1 MSYGRRE
8 ETDMAEQEAFGPPW
22 NIKKL
27 LMWTTNFFQSK
38 GLESPRFE
46 AELLLGH
53 SLSMPRVMLYAH
65 HDRPV
70 DADELTA
77 YRALVKRRAAREPIA
92 YITGKR
98 GFWTIELKTD
108 RRALIP
114 RPETELVVERALAL
128 LPADQP
134 ANVLDIGTGTGA
146 IALSIAGERPLAT
159 LVATDLSADALALA
173 RENAEALGLSDR
185 VNLVQSDLLKQLDG
199 QATGLDLIVSNPPY
213 IGTSEQADL
222 MPEVRDWEP
231 ASALF
236 SGVDGLDIIRELAV
250 QAHGALRAG
259 GHLLCEIGYQ
269 QGPAVKEIFER
280 AGFEEVTIF
289 KDLQRH
295 DRVVQARR

>member
-1 MSYGRRE
+1 MI
-8 ETDMAEQEAFGPPW
+8 MAEQEAFGPPW
-22 NIKKL
+22 HIKKL
-27 LMWTTNFFQSK
+27 LMWTTQFFETK
-38 GLESPRFE
+38 KLESPRFE

-53 SLSMPRVMLYAH
+53 SLAMPRVMLYAH

-70 DADELTA
+70 TADELTA

-98 GFWTIELKTD
+98 GFWTLDLKTD

-146 IALSIAGERPLAT
+146 IALAIASERPLAT
-159 LVATDLSADALALA
+159 LVATDISADALALA
-173 RENAEALGLSDR
+173 GENAAALNLSER
-185 VNLVQSDLLKQLDG
+185 VRLVQSDLMDAIAD
-199 QATGLDLIVSNPPY
+199 QARGLDLIATNPPY
-213 IGTSEQADL
+213 IGTEEDHDLL

-231 ASALF
+231 AGALF
-236 SGVDGLDIIRELAV
+236 SGPDGLDIIRRLLPQALA
-250 QAHGALRAG
+250 ALRPG
-259 GHLLCEIGYQ
+259 GHLLCEIGFK
-269 QGPAVKEIFER
+269 QGPAVSALFES
-280 AGFEEVTIF
+280 AGFTDVKVF

-295 DRVVQARR
+295 DRVVQGQRPA

>member
-1 MSYGRRE
+1 
-8 ETDMAEQEAFGPPW
+8 MAEQEAFGPPW
-22 NIKKL
+22 HIKKL
-27 LMWTTNFFQSK
+27 LMWTTQFFETK
-38 GLESPRFE
+38 KLESPRFE

-53 SLSMPRVMLYAH
+53 SLAMPRVMLYAH

-70 DADELTA
+70 TADELTA

-98 GFWTIELKTD
+98 GFWTLDLKTD

-146 IALSIAGERPLAT
+146 IALAIASERPLAT
-159 LVATDLSADALALA
+159 LVATDISADALALA
-173 RENAEALGLSDR
+173 GENAAALNLSER
-185 VNLVQSDLLKQLDG
+185 VRLVQSDLMDAIAD
-199 QATGLDLIVSNPPY
+199 QARGLDLIATNPPY
-213 IGTSEQADL
+213 IGTEEDHDLL

-231 ASALF
+231 SGALF
-236 SGVDGLDIIRELAV
+236 SGPDGLDIIRRLLPQSLA
-250 QAHGALRAG
+250 ALRPG
-259 GHLLCEIGYQ
+259 GHLLCEIGFQ
-269 QGPAVKEIFER
+269 QGPAVSALFES
-280 AGFEEVTIF
+280 AGFTEVKVF

-295 DRVVQARR
+295 DRVVQGQRPA